1 MPFPEKQGAINDL
14 LQLWSNKLINH
25 QALFT
30 LTTAQIDQQKDD
42 ATIFNHLL
50 LARNNL
56 DEDVAEFSAYFKNV
70 TAGDKKGVASAYP
83 TISLLELP
91 TLIKPQIAT
100 GIISRNEELY
110 YFLKRHPNRTD
121 EALADL
127 GILDA
132 PSAPISPDVL
142 LPTIGGKP
150 LINDCVEL
158 NYNRQG
164 QKACRFEMRRNGGDW
179 ILVGDPTESTFIDET
194 PSLNGLPEKRE
205 YRGVYLKNN
214 KPFGQYSLILTIYT
228 TP

>member
-1 MPFPEKQGAINDL
+1 MPFPKAQGAINDL

-25 QALFT
+25 QVQFG

-42 ATIFNHLL
+42 ATIYNHLL
-50 LARNNL
+50 QARINL
-56 DEDVAEFSAYFKNV
+56 DEDVGEFSAYFKNV
-70 TAGDKKGVASAYP
+70 TTGDKKGTAAAYP
-83 TISLLELP
+83 TVDLLAMP
-91 TLIKPQIAT
+91 TLLKPEVKT
-100 GIISRNEELY
+100 GIVPRNEELY
-110 YFLKRHPNRTD
+110 NFLKRHPNRTN

-132 PSAPISPDVL
+132 PTAPISPDDLV
-142 LPTIGGKP
+142 PTISGKP
-150 LINDCVEL
+150 IINDRVEL

-179 ILVGDPTESTFIDET
+179 MQVGDPTESTFIDET
-194 PSLNGLPEKRE
+194 PSLNGQPEKRE
-205 YRGVYLKNN
+205 YRAVYLKNN